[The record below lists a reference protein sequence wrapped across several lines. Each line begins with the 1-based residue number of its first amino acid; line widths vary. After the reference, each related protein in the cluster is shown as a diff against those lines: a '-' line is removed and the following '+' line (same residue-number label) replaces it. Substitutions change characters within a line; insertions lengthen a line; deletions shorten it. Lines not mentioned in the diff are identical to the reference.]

1 MQLTLSD
8 DIKQEISIDLTGKCT
23 TSIRATATIFGLSD
37 STLVESFKTAL
48 GSLPTKLA
56 QNLVEQ
62 GFEPARFSES
72 GVPDLALPVIAF
84 YYAVEAGRRCTK
96 EAKAVLQ
103 LFATVGARKCL
114 QQVKG
119 WSQVAPVEKP
129 TAFLMPEI
137 PKSVLARKLVN
148 NQAVKTGLQHQLV
161 FREAYAELDYRFGY
175 NINTKKCKGTKL
187 ARIEEDG
194 QLDNLIAIMQMLWTD
209 NKPTT

>member
-8 DIKQEISIDLTGKCT
+8 DIKQEIAIDLAGKCT
-23 TSIRATATIFGLSD
+23 ASIRATATMFGVKSQ
-37 STLVESFKTAL
+37 TLDIHFKVQ
-48 GSLPTKLA
+48 GSLPSLLT
-56 QNLVEQ
+56 QNLISQ
-62 GFEPARFSES
+62 GFDPASFSKN
-72 GVPDLALPVIAF
+72 GVPDVALPVIAF

-103 LFATVGARKCL
+103 LFATIGARKCL

-119 WSQVAPVEKP
+119 WSQVAPAGKP

-137 PKSVLARKLVN
+137 TKPVLAIKLVN
-148 NQAVKTGLQHQLV
+148 QQAVKTGLQHQLV
-161 FREAYAELDYRFGY
+161 FREAYAELNYRFGY

-194 QLDNLIAIMQMLWTD
+194 QLDNLIAIMQMLWTP
-209 NKPTT
+209 NQPTI